1 MESNGCTIFLSDL
14 ELAQMTNSQDIFP
27 DQMQSLYQILAS
39 IHFPIQDMA

>member
-1 MESNGCTIFLSDL
+1 MDASFFLSDL
-14 ELAQMTNSQDIFP
+14 ELAQITKGQDIFP